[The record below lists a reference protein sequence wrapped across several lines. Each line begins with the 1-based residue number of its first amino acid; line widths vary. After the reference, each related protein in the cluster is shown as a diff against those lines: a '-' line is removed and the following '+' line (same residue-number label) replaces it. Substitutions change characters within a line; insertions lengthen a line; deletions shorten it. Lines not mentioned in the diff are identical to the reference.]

1 MGKDLTGKELG
12 RCFGQLVCGLYFYR
26 YKDERKQRKTIY
38 ENDINDLK
46 KYVDDHN
53 LDFNKRI
60 SDANI
65 TINELFEEA
74 YDNEYIKV
82 YKHMTKSYKKYIQ
95 NSFGK
100 KKLSTLTYRKIADFY
115 DSIAKNYCQTVCS
128 SVEKCMDAA
137 FFMGV
142 QKNMIHLDNVPDFTI
157 VSDKVTKSNK
167 KSNEFRT
174 LTKEEQQYFE
184 QYSNKS
190 FYKDFYVFLLNT
202 GLRFNEAAGITLDCI
217 DFKNK
222 TVLINRSITKST
234 KNDQFNISFPKYD
247 YIRRIPLNDQAVQV
261 IDNQLKKHYMH
272 RMFGEDGEVI
282 FNSVFDALL
291 FYSETGSPL
300 SSKEINR
307 DLNSIIKDI
316 NQNEN
321 IHIKPIGSSTLRN
334 TFVANCIEMNY
345 LFEDINFLIGER
357 KDKYVSEIAKN
368 IGVLVVN

>member
-137 FFMGV
+137 FFVGV

-157 VSDKVTKSNK
+157 VSEKVTKSNK
-167 KSNEFRT
+167 K
-174 LTKEEQQYFE
+174 
-184 QYSNKS
+184 
-190 FYKDFYVFLLNT
+190 V
-202 GLRFNEAAGITLDCI
+202 
-217 DFKNK
+217 
-222 TVLINRSITKST
+222 
-234 KNDQFNISFPKYD
+234 
-247 YIRRIPLNDQAVQV
+247 
-261 IDNQLKKHYMH
+261 
-272 RMFGEDGEVI
+272 
-282 FNSVFDALL
+282 
-291 FYSETGSPL
+291 
-300 SSKEINR
+300 
-307 DLNSIIKDI
+307 
-316 NQNEN
+316 
-321 IHIKPIGSSTLRN
+321 
-334 TFVANCIEMNY
+334 MN
-345 LFEDINFLIGER
+345 LEH
-357 KDKYVSEIAKN
+357 
-368 IGVLVVN
+368 

>member
-12 RCFGQLVCGLYFYR
+12 KGFRQLRNGMYCYR
-26 YKDERKQRKTIY
+26 YIDEDNFQSAVY
-38 ENDINDLK
+38 DDDIVELR
-46 KYVDDHN
+46 KYVDDYN
-53 LDFNKRI
+53 LDFSKCI

-74 YDNEYIKV
+74 RNNEDIQV
-82 YKHMTKSYKKYIQ
+82 YKYMTKSYKKHIQ

-100 KKLSTLTYRKIADFY
+100 KKLSSLTYRKIANFY
-115 DSIAKNYCQTVCS
+115 NSIANSYCQSICS
-128 SVEKCMDAA
+128 SVEKCMEAA
-137 FFMGV
+137 FFIGV
-142 QKNMIHLDNVPDFTI
+142 QKNKIDVNKVPNFTI
-157 VSDKVTKSNK
+157 KSKKVSKSNK
-167 KSNEFRT
+167 KNIKYRT

-321 IHIKPIGSSTLRN
+321 IHIKAIGSKTLRN

-368 IGVLVVN
+368 IGFLVVN